1 VIQTRAVLPAERRLQ
16 QQTTRDDGP
25 VTPHEQVAEANRAFY
40 GAFEARDLRAMG
52 RVWERSER
60 VAVTHPGWPLLRGW
74 DQVEA
79 SWRAIFANTPYIQFF
94 LTDEDVTVD
103 GDVAWVTLYENIL
116 QEVPGSGDAGQSP
129 ELGDSRVAATNVFC
143 RTAGRWRMVVHH
155 GSPVAR
161 GFQPD

>member
-1 VIQTRAVLPAERRLQ
+1 VIQTRAVLPEERRLQ
-16 QQTTRDDGP
+16 QRTTRDDGP
-25 VTPHEQVAEANRAFY
+25 VTPHEQVAEANHAFY

-52 RVWERSER
+52 RIWERSER

-94 LTDEDVTVD
+94 LTDEDIAVI

-116 QEVPGSGDAGQSP
+116 QEMVQPGRSESSLSEG
-129 ELGDSRVAATNVFC
+129 RVAATNVFV
-143 RTAGRWRMVVHH
+143 RREGHWLMVLHH
-155 GSPVAR
+155 GSSVADP
-161 GFQPD
+161 GPGVA

>member
-1 VIQTRAVLPAERRLQ
+1 ML
-16 QQTTRDDGP
+16 
-25 VTPHEQVAEANRAFY
+25 
-40 GAFEARDLRAMG
+40 
-52 RVWERSER
+52 S
-60 VAVTHPGWPLLRGW
+60 
-74 DQVEA
+74 

-94 LTDEDVTVD
+94 LTEEDVTVD
-103 GDVAWVTLYENIL
+103 GDVAWITLYENIL
-116 QEVPGSGDAGQSP
+116 QEVPGSGEGGESP

>member
-1 VIQTRAVLPAERRLQ
+1 
-16 QQTTRDDGP
+16 
-25 VTPHEQVAEANRAFY
+25 
-40 GAFEARDLRAMG
+40 MG
-52 RVWERSER
+52 EVWERSEPGDGDPSG
-60 VAVTHPGWPLLRGW
+60 VATLRGFEK
-74 DQVEA
+74 VLS

-94 LTDEDVTVD
+94 LTEEDVTVD
-103 GDVAWVTLYENIL
+103 GDVAWISLYENIL
-116 QEVPGSGDAGQSP
+116 QEVPGSGEGGESP

>member
-1 VIQTRAVLPAERRLQ
+1 MTADAA
-16 QQTTRDDGP
+16 D
-25 VTPHEQVAEANRAFY
+25 VAEANLAFY
-40 GAFEARDLRAMG
+40 GAFEARDLAAMG
-52 RVWERSER
+52 DVWERSNR
-60 VAVTHPGWPLLRGW
+60 VAVTHPGWPTLRGFEK
-74 DQVEA
+74 VLS

-94 LTDEDVTVD
+94 LTDENVTVD

-116 QEVPGSGDAGQSP
+116 QEVPGSGDEGQSA